1 MIIELARSY
10 TGSSLYRG
18 TGIAGSIITGSNSWE
33 ERPKYINSAIKL
45 NKNIVCMGELFFS
58 LQEFTSFILG
68 MRIPLYI
75 VANKTKNKIESRKAS
90 KADNRPV
97 ISPNNISQKTI
108 AVIMINIILCFLK
121 K

>member
-1 MIIELARSY
+1 
-10 TGSSLYRG
+10 
-18 TGIAGSIITGSNSWE
+18 
-33 ERPKYINSAIKL
+33 
-45 NKNIVCMGELFFS
+45 
-58 LQEFTSFILG
+58 